1 MRYYFEELKGG
12 EILVIHGDIGIGK
25 TTYMLFFVENILKGG
40 NKEVIF
46 LDSTRI
52 ESSLGEI
59 EHDIGKFIVVDALG
73 RGGSIKKKS
82 EQLIDFVKSNKA
94 KSKKC
99 RSVSLS
105 RYCLC

>member
-1 MRYYFEELKGG
+1 
-12 EILVIHGDIGIGK
+12 
-25 TTYMLFFVENILKGG
+25 MLFFVENILKGG